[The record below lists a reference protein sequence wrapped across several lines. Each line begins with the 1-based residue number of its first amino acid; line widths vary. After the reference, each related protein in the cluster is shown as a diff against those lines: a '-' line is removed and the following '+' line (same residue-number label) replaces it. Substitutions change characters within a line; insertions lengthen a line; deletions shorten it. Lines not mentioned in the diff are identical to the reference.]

1 VINHRGTETLRNRI
15 TVIGSRFS
23 RWEKRGCRLRTP
35 VAFTVPKFACNAPL
49 PADAEQTLT
58 RQIISAAIDVHRALG
73 PGLLESAY
81 QACLSHELRLQ
92 QLGFRQQVELPLI
105 YKDVKLDCGYR
116 IDFVVEGKVVVEIK
130 AIEGILPVHEAQ
142 LLTYLRLSGLRVGLL
157 INFNV
162 PVLKDGI
169 RRRVL

>member
-1 VINHRGTETLRNRI
+1 MARSTAL
-15 TVIGSRFS
+15 
-23 RWEKRGCRLRTP
+23 P
-35 VAFTVPKFACNAPL
+35 V
-49 PADAEQTLT
+49 DAEQPLT
-58 RQIISAAIDVHRALG
+58 RAIISAAIQVHRALG

-81 QACLSHELRLQ
+81 QACLCRELELHHLR
-92 QLGFRQQVELPLI
+92 FRQQVDLPVI

-116 IDFVVEGKVVVEIK
+116 IDFVVEEKVVLELK
-130 AIEGILPVHEAQ
+130 AIEAILPVHQAQ

>member
-1 VINHRGTETLRNRI
+1 MPGLAN
-15 TVIGSRFS
+15 
-23 RWEKRGCRLRTP
+23 
-35 VAFTVPKFACNAPL
+35 PL
-49 PADAEQTLT
+49 PANAEQALT
-58 RQIISAAIDVHRALG
+58 RTIISAAIDVHRALG

-81 QACLSHELRLQ
+81 QACLSRELELHKLR
-92 QLGFRQQVELPLI
+92 FRQQVELPLV

-116 IDFVVEGKVVVEIK
+116 IDFIVEEKVVVELK
-130 AIEGILPVHEAQ
+130 AVEGLLPVHQAQ
-142 LLTYLRLSGLRVGLL
+142 LLTYLRLSALRVGLL

>member
-1 VINHRGTETLRNRI
+1 MRTFHNPASNIP
-15 TVIGSRFS
+15 RF
-23 RWEKRGCRLRTP
+23 
-35 VAFTVPKFACNAPL
+35 APRAAL
-49 PADAEQTLT
+49 PSDADQALT
-58 RQIISAAIDVHRALG
+58 REIISAAIDVHRVLG

-81 QACLSHELRLQ
+81 QACMRRELELHRL
-92 QLGFRQQVELPLI
+92 RYREQVELPLV

-116 IDFVVEGKVVVEIK
+116 IDFIVEEKVVVELK
-130 AIEGILPVHEAQ
+130 AIEALAPVHQAQ
-142 LLTYLRLSGLRVGLL
+142 LLTYLRLSGLRIGLL